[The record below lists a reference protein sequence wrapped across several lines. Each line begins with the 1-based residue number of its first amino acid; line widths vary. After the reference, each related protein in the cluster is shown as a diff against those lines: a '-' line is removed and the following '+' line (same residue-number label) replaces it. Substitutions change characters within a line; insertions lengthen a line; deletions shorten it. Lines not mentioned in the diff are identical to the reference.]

1 VQEVIMRFLVS
12 TLLSLSLLIPLAD
25 AKEKKKIILPDDV
38 LRAKT
43 VLVVVS
49 PQAQTSLLNPNENR
63 TAQEDVEKALMSW
76 GRFNPVLESQ
86 EPDLII
92 AIRKGSENRAL
103 SPSISGG
110 PTDNRPV
117 ILEPTDGAV
126 RLGVQQGRPSN
137 PIDPASEPQNTGPGL
152 SKQVGASED
161 TFEVYRGR
169 IGTGDPL
176 DSAPVWRYMAKDA
189 LRSPAVPAVDQFRKV
204 VEQADKEAQKQS
216 KSKPQSP

>member
-1 VQEVIMRFLVS
+1 MRPLVS
-12 TLLSLSLLIPLAD
+12 MLLSLSLLIPLAV
-25 AKEKKKIILPDDV
+25 AKEKKKIVLPDEV

-49 PQAQTSLLNPNENR
+49 PQAQTSLVNPNENR
-63 TAQEDVEKALMSW
+63 TAQEDVEKALVKW

-92 AIRKGSENRAL
+92 AIRKGCENRAL

-126 RLGVQQGRPSN
+126 RIGVQQGRP
-137 PIDPASEPQNTGPGL
+137 PIDPSSLRSGPGL
-152 SKQVGASED
+152 PKQMGASGD

-169 IGTGDPL
+169 LEPRIRWT
-176 DSAPVWRYMAKDA
+176 A
-189 LRSPAVPAVDQFRKV
+189 LRCGAIWLRTPCVHPLCPRWSSFGRWS
-204 VEQADKEAQKQS
+204 S
-216 KSKPQSP
+216 KRQGSSKTE